1 MVKKADAKKKRIRN
15 PVQTRAKLLQ
25 ATIELVTEKGAAA
38 LSLKEAA
45 RRANVSR
52 GVAYMHFEDRD
63 QLLSEAKIWI
73 SEGLQEGIKRFGKTG
88 SLHDR
93 TLYNTKLVLSH
104 PEAAKL
110 MIAAA
115 MAGTDLAREH
125 PLHKLVLNMLKELKA
140 NGQVRADIDLE
151 IMTYIAFG
159 SIASTIMLGEQ
170 HKTDDVDEL
179 AERFTK
185 EWNRI
190 LRDGI
195 FVKGTDREGGSPRRT
210 RQIEASPKAVTRR

>member
-1 MVKKADAKKKRIRN
+1 MAKESEVKKKRIRN
-15 PVQTRAKLLQ
+15 PVVTRAKLLQ

-45 RRANVSR
+45 RRAKVSR

-63 QLLSEAKIWI
+63 QLLNEAKTWI
-73 SEGLQEGIKRFGKTG
+73 AEELQNGVKRFDKNA

-93 TLYNTKLVLSH
+93 TFHTTKLVLSH
-104 PEAAKL
+104 PEASKL
-110 MIAAA
+110 MITAA

-125 PLHKLVLNMLKELKA
+125 PLHKLVSNMLKELKA
-140 NGQVRADIDLE
+140 SGKARVDTDLE
-151 IMTYIAFG
+151 IMTYIMFG

-170 HKTDDVDEL
+170 RKSDDVDEL
-179 AERFTK
+179 AERFTN

-190 LRDGI
+190 LREGI
-195 FVKGTDREGGSPRRT
+195 FVKGTVHKESSPRNT
-210 RQIEASPKAVTRR
+210 REIKASPKAVARR